1 MGPGGRSDKYR
12 RKARLA
18 GVKAQAGD
26 AVRGLPR
33 SDGEGWLAAHEL
45 SNLARQLEPHRGKAF
60 DDDHR
65 GTAAGAGC
73 WRRALR
79 FGRPAVFTLRAHGR
93 SRRLHREKRADGGKL
108 RPAVSIGKKAGMADT
123 LEAAGQDVKQ
133 EPPDELMGLEAHDLL
148 LGAMRIIAPCKADMR
163 IADGGQPAV
172 RDRDP
177 VGVAAEIGQDLAGS
191 GK

>member
-1 MGPGGRSDKYR
+1 MLAPRPPVWPGCLHSEGSRPQPAASPR
-12 RKARLA
+12 EAR
-18 GVKAQAGD
+18 GWRQAS
-26 AVRGLPR
+26 PC
-33 SDGEGWLAAHEL
+33 GEHW
-45 SNLARQLEPHRGKAF
+45 Q
-60 DDDHR
+60 
-65 GTAAGAGC
+65 
-73 WRRALR
+73 
-79 FGRPAVFTLRAHGR
+79 
-93 SRRLHREKRADGGKL
+93 
-108 RPAVSIGKKAGMADT
+108 KAGMADT